1 FIFIIRVVASVH
13 LFFEMAKVEEFRS
26 RNQPDSDSSDSTSSS
41 STEESSQMERD
52 NEMAS
57 EDIEENPFIDELI
70 VRLMTA
76 KPIRD
81 PMMPI
86 RVKRNDPEP
95 APIVK
100 VELKFEELIR
110 LCDEAIKSLNEQE
123 ALIRLDIEDLPI
135 MVCGDLHGQFRDLRT
150 IFYACGPPQ
159 TQTYLFLGDYV
170 DRGVQGIETISLVLC
185 LKIKY
190 PTQVYMLRGNHEDGN
205 TSMSYGFYDECIN
218 RFNAYKEG
226 DQLWRKFIDV
236 FNMLPLAALIS
247 TTIFCVHGGLS
258 PFFGTFDD
266 IVKIK
271 RPSIVPPYGLMCDL
285 VWSDPDEKHNG
296 WSMNQRGISFTF
308 GEKIVKEFCHKNNI
322 DLVVR
327 AHQLTGEMV
336 KYGHRFFAGGRLLTI
351 FSAPNY
357 LNTRN
362 DGCVL
367 RISKKLKCSF
377 QIFRPAKSK
386 RTMRTHPSVT
396 NRLKYQTSAL

>member
-1 FIFIIRVVASVH
+1 
-13 LFFEMAKVEEFRS
+13 
-26 RNQPDSDSSDSTSSS
+26 
-41 STEESSQMERD
+41 
-52 NEMAS
+52 
-57 EDIEENPFIDELI
+57 
-70 VRLMTA
+70 
-76 KPIRD
+76 
-81 PMMPI
+81 
-86 RVKRNDPEP
+86 
-95 APIVK
+95 
-100 VELKFEELIR
+100 
-110 LCDEAIKSLNEQE
+110 
-123 ALIRLDIEDLPI
+123 

-159 TQTYLFLGDYV
+159 TQTYLFLGDY
-170 DRGVQGIETISLVLC
+170 GIETISLVLC

-308 GEKIVKEFCHKNNI
+308 
-322 DLVVR
+322 

-367 RISKKLKCSF
+367 RISKKLNRNEQCEHIQVLRIVLNIKLPLY
-377 QIFRPAKSK
+377 RPKK
-386 RTMRTHPSVT
+386 
-396 NRLKYQTSAL
+396 